1 MMNSWTSVKPV
12 VFLGMLLGILFYSPI
27 IDSVL
32 GADTRAVQPQAT
44 QNVIWEKNFNDLP
57 IGDYTDKMVF
67 FANGSRV
74 PDADNGRA
82 SSTWFIAEDLLDPQN
97 KVLQNIGGANN
108 DHDSWYFSETVN
120 NPAVNRG
127 QYTIYQADIFIPS
140 GDSDYD
146 TFRVGLFGLIDLE
159 QKDSYGAWFKWSERK
174 MRVGKL
180 QAGQEMSVK
189 SSEFAALEDTDQWY
203 TLQLHYQILGSQ
215 LNVTASIWP
224 KTDPAKVTTQS
235 NTVDFTAK
243 KTFALGIYM
252 YSNDKPYKMW
262 DNFKAIEEVRPSANA
277 GLSFKAVAGQKNIR
291 LDGSQSTGAATYKW
305 ELVPRYRII
314 DPNAASEGNPGPT
327 EIDPTQSMPTI
338 RDAGQAAAQF
348 DAPDTIPNGAERL
361 EFKLTINA
369 GTADESSASVFVY
382 LQAFGGADV
391 TREGFAAPAG
401 GWDYTWDGDLSPFN
415 SLQKFQKNFSYD
427 FDLGSYGQVYSVPPA
442 GWAGVWC
449 QSYAIVTL
457 HTESGLIACRYF
469 GDTIGTFIDL
479 DTVFSGLGANGVFD
493 ETGATLLVRAR
504 NLDLARDDGQP
515 FNAYPWPFDSR
526 TGAIDT
532 VDESALNPDGTRIGI
547 GNKTLDVETAL
558 TYGSLDNNVY
568 VMHADGEDPALD
580 GTVIPSI
587 SILDFSTLWITV
599 GAPGGKRTINV
610 YNAPDK
616 AAIVTETITRH
627 ARRQNP
633 FDTGSSVDPNLSN
646 NYVRVD
652 IETVPGS
659 SESNALCIDFLCLKR
674 GIFLPASKPVEVGQ
688 WMLY

>member
-1 MMNSWTSVKPV
+1 MNSLTIVKRMV
-12 VFLGMLLGILFYSPI
+12 LLWMGLGILLYSPMAG
-27 IDSVL
+27 SVH
-32 GADTRAVQPQAT
+32 GAESRAGQPQAA
-44 QNVIWEKNFNDLP
+44 QNVIWEKDFNALP
-57 IGDYTDKMVF
+57 LGDYVGEVAF
-67 FANGSRV
+67 FANGSRS

-82 SSTWFIAEDLLDPQN
+82 SSTWIIAEDLLDPQN
-97 KVLQNIGGANN
+97 KVLQNVGGAND
-108 DHDSWYFSETVN
+108 DHDSWYFVETVN
-120 NPAVNRG
+120 HPAVNRG

-203 TLQLHYQILGSQ
+203 TLQLRYQILGTQ

-224 KTDPAKVTTQS
+224 KTNPAKVTTQS

-252 YSNDKPYKMW
+252 YSNDKPFKMW
-262 DNFKAIEEVRPSANA
+262 DNFKAIEEIRPAANA
-277 GLSFKAVAGQKNIR
+277 GLSFKAAAGQKNIR

-305 ELVPRYRII
+305 ELVPRTRII

-327 EIDPTQSMPTI
+327 EIDPTQSLPVI
-338 RDAGQAAAQF
+338 RDADQAVAQF
-348 DAPDTIPNGAERL
+348 DAPAVIPIGAERL

-369 GTADESSASVFVY
+369 GTADESSSSVFVY
-382 LQAFGGADV
+382 LQSFGGPDV
-391 TREGFAAPAG
+391 IREGFAPPAG
-401 GWDYTWDGDLSPFN
+401 GWDYTWDGDLSPLN
-415 SLQKFQKNFSYD
+415 SIQKFQKNFSFDY
-427 FDLGSYGQVYSVPPA
+427 DLGSYGQVYSVPPA

-449 QSYAIVTL
+449 QSDAIVTL
-457 HTESGLIACRYF
+457 HTESGLIVCRYF
-469 GDTIGTFIDL
+469 GDTLGTFLDL
-479 DTVFSGLGANGVFD
+479 DTVLSGLGANGVFD
-493 ETGATLLVRAR
+493 ETGATLLIRAR
-504 NLDLARDDGQP
+504 NLDLLRDDGQP
-515 FNAYPWPFDSR
+515 FSAYPWPFDSR

-547 GNKTLDVETAL
+547 GNKTQDLEAAL

-580 GTVIPSI
+580 GTVIPSL
-587 SILDFSTLWITV
+587 SILDFSTLWVTLGTV
-599 GAPGGKRTINV
+599 GGKNTINV

-616 AAIVTETITRH
+616 AAVVTQTITRH

-633 FDTGSSVDPNLSN
+633 FDGTSSADPNLSN
-646 NYVRVD
+646 NYLRID

-659 SESNALCIDFLCLKR
+659 SETNALCIDFLCLKR
-674 GIFLPASKPVEVGQ
+674 GIFSPTSKPADVSR
-688 WMLY
+688 WMLF